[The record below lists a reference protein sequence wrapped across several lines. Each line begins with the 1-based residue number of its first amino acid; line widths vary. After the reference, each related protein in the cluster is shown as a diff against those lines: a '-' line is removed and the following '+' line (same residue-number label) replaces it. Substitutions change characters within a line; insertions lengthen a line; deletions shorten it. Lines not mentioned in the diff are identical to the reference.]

1 MVNTDN
7 IIPFPV
13 PKLKTHFV
21 DLVDIVVYSDRGYLV
36 TACYCLD
43 CKIVHICGHRPTG
56 NGMYEMVEELDEGY
70 LWECNGKPVPVEDHL
85 DLLRGS
91 PFRKKQRCHEPTW
104 RGAHHG

>member
-36 TACYCLD
+36 PACYCLD
-43 CKIVHICGHRPTG
+43 CKIVHICGHQPTS

-85 DLLRGS
+85 DLVVGRLNRQQGRVGS
-91 PFRKKQRCHEPTW
+91 HSMLLPPD
-104 RGAHHG
+104 

>member
-13 PKLKTHFV
+13 PKIEIHFA
-21 DLVDIVVYSDRGYLV
+21 DLVDLIVYSDRGCLV

-43 CKIVHICGHRPTG
+43 CEIVHICGHQPTS

-70 LWECNGKPVPVEDHL
+70 LWDCNGKPVSIEDHL
-85 DLLRGS
+85 DLVVGRLNRQQGRVGS
-91 PFRKKQRCHEPTW
+91 HLMLLLPD
-104 RGAHHG
+104 